1 MKKTIIIYIVFIA
14 TLISSC
20 NNLDEIQP
28 IYTLEE
34 GVAITDNVSA
44 QVALNGV
51 YSQLRDDQGKNGF
64 VKGVSVA
71 NSMMGLSYSGGPTG
85 NTLALNE
92 PKINSKEIE
101 GLYASAYAI
110 IQEANLFIERVE
122 KLPAGKLGGET
133 AKNNF
138 LAEARFLRSLSH
150 FYLLRNF
157 GQFYNPISAFGITLR
172 LKPAYTSAPIARSS
186 VAESYSAIYADL
198 DFAVANC
205 TNTKFSYFANAEA
218 ANAIKAKVLLYQGK
232 YQEAA
237 TLSMTIINGTTRHF
251 TDSYIE
257 NYGKLN
263 PATGKFDY
271 GHNSPELFF
280 GPYFTEETEVNNGS
294 FLSSNTEGSVYEA
307 IARPDPFDPSSWD
320 RRAGEAGFLPF
331 PPFDPTTNPLVKGAN
346 FDFSTGAF
354 KVTPATHIHMRLA
367 ELYLIHAEAAARIA
381 TDVDAA
387 ALQSLNAIRT
397 RPAVNL
403 PAYVSGTD
411 INTKAELL
419 EAIRKEK
426 LLELYSENG
435 EEFFDLIRYG
445 TKGDI
450 NPATVK
456 PTMDNIDKY
465 IFPIPWS
472 EMKLPSSSIIQQNPG
487 YPRTL

>member
-1 MKKTIIIYIVFIA
+1 MKKTIIIFIVFI
-14 TLISSC
+14 TTFLSSC

-28 IYTLEE
+28 VYTLEAD
-34 GVAITDNVSA
+34 VAITDKVSA

-51 YSQLRDDQGKNGF
+51 YVQLRDDQGKSGF

-71 NSMMGLSYSGGPTG
+71 NSMMGLSYSGGRTV
-85 NTLALNE
+85 NTLVSNNPL
-92 PKINSKEIE
+92 INSKEIE
-101 GLYASAYAI
+101 GLYASSYTI
-110 IQEANLFIERVE
+110 IQEANLFMERVE
-122 KLPAGKLGGET
+122 KLPAGKLGGE
-133 AKNNF
+133 ASKNNF
-138 LAEARFLRSLSH
+138 LAEARFLRGLAH

-157 GQFYNPISAFGITLR
+157 GQFYNTTSTLGITLR
-172 LKPAYTSAPIARSS
+172 LKPAYSPVAIARNS

-205 TNTKFSYFANAEA
+205 NNTTMSYYANADA

-237 TLSMTIINGTTRHF
+237 TLSKTIITGTKRKF
-251 TDSYIE
+251 AEKYID
-257 NYGKLN
+257 NYGKFN

-271 GHNSPELFF
+271 GHNSQELFF
-280 GPYFTEETEVNNGS
+280 GPYFNEEIEANIGS
-294 FLSSNTEGSVYEA
+294 FISTNTAFSLYEI
-307 IARPDPFDPSSWD
+307 IARPNPQDPSTWDPRAGQEESSPFDPN
-320 RRAGEAGFLPF
+320 
-331 PPFDPTTNPLVKGAN
+331 PTTNPLVKGAN
-346 FDFSTGAF
+346 FDFSTGEF
-354 KVTPATHIHMRLA
+354 KITPATHIHMRLA
-367 ELYLIHAEAAARIA
+367 ELYLIHAEAAARIGA
-381 TDVDAA
+381 DVDAA

-397 RPAVNL
+397 RSAVKL

-411 INTKAELL
+411 IKTKAELL

-445 TKGDI
+445 IKGDI

-456 PTMDNIDKY
+456 PTMSEVTRY

-472 EMKLPSSSIIQQNPG
+472 EMQLPSSSIIIQNPG